1 MIFVPKMAKKKKEE
15 EIEEVEQ
22 EEKAVENAVEEMESD
37 EESHYYAK
45 KKEEAPRL
53 MGICGDLDEE
63 KAGELMYGMIALYE
77 NGATYKLSDPTDENS
92 DILVSYSP
100 FEFIIS
106 TLGGNAQEMFGLHD
120 LMRVIRDKCDIHTV
134 GLGKV
139 FSAGTLLLASGTKGK
154 RRIGKNCRVM
164 IHAVLGGNHGS
175 LHNLENEM
183 DEIRWTQDRYIEAMV
198 EETNM
203 SKAHLKKILNRK
215 VNAYF
220 TAEEAVE
227 LGIADIIF

>member
-1 MIFVPKMAKKKKEE
+1 MIFTPQFAAKKKKEE
-15 EIEEVEQ
+15 AEEPEVEQ
-22 EEKAVENAVEEMESD
+22 EAEQEAV
-37 EESHYYAK
+37 YYAQK
-45 KKEEAPRL
+45 KDEPPRL
-53 MGICGDLDEE
+53 IGICGDLDEE
-63 KAGELMYGMIALYE
+63 KAGELLYGMISLYE
-77 NGATYKLSDPTDENS
+77 AGATYQLADPTDENS
-92 DILVSYSP
+92 DILASYAP

-106 TLGGNAQEMFGLHD
+106 TLGGSAQEMFGLHD
-120 LMRVIRDKCDIHTV
+120 IMRVIRENCDIHTV

-154 RRIGKNCRVM
+154 RRISKNCRVM

-175 LHNLENEM
+175 IHNLENEM
-183 DEIRWTQDRYIEAMV
+183 DEIRWVQERYIEAMV

-203 SKAHLKKILNRK
+203 SNTHLKKILNRK

>member
-1 MIFVPKMAKKKKEE
+1 MILVPRMARKKKDEKEIDSKIEESAEDSTIEE
-15 EIEEVEQ
+15 EEAQ
-22 EEKAVENAVEEMESD
+22 
-37 EESHYYAK
+37 YYAK
-45 KKEEAPRL
+45 KRDEAPRL
-53 MGICGDLDEE
+53 MGLCGDLDEE

-77 NGATYKLSDPTDENS
+77 SGATYKLSDPKDENS
-92 DILVSYSP
+92 DILVNYAP
-100 FEFIIS
+100 FEFVIS

-120 LMRVIRDKCDIHTV
+120 LMRVIREDCDIHTV

-175 LHNLENEM
+175 IHNLENEM

-203 SKAHLKKILNRK
+203 SKAHLKRILNRK

>member
-1 MIFVPKMAKKKKEE
+1 MIFTPQFAAKKKKEE
-15 EIEEVEQ
+15 AEEPEVEQ
-22 EEKAVENAVEEMESD
+22 EAV
-37 EESHYYAK
+37 YYAQK
-45 KKEEAPRL
+45 KDEPPRL
-53 MGICGDLDEE
+53 IGICGDLDEE
-63 KAGELMYGMIALYE
+63 KAGELLYGMISLYE
-77 NGATYKLSDPTDENS
+77 AGATYQLADPTDENS
-92 DILVSYSP
+92 DILASYTP

-106 TLGGNAQEMFGLHD
+106 TLGGSAQEMFGLHD
-120 LMRVIRDKCDIHTV
+120 IMRVIRENCDIHTV

-175 LHNLENEM
+175 IHNLENEM
-183 DEIRWTQDRYIEAMV
+183 DEIRWVQERYIEAMV

-203 SKAHLKKILNRK
+203 SKTHLKKILNRK

>member
-1 MIFVPKMAKKKKEE
+1 MIFPMEFARKKKEDE
-15 EIEEVEQ
+15 PEEVAAEDDQ
-22 EEKAVENAVEEMESD
+22 SAEDDGPTKVTNVIER
-37 EESHYYAK
+37 
-45 KKEEAPRL
+45 KEEAPRTI
-53 MGICGDLDEE
+53 GICGDLDEE
-63 KAGELMYGMIALYE
+63 KAGELLYGMISLYE
-77 NGATYKLSDPTDENS
+77 SGITYSLQDPEDEES
-92 DILVSYSP
+92 DILVSYRP

-106 TLGGNAQEMFGLHD
+106 TLGGNAQEMFGIHD
-120 LMRVIRDKCDIHTV
+120 MMRVLREKCEIHTI

-139 FSAGTLLLASGTKGK
+139 FSAGTLILASGTKGK

-164 IHAVLGGNHGS
+164 IHSVLGGNHGS
-175 LHNLENEM
+175 IHNLENEM

>member
-1 MIFVPKMAKKKKEE
+1 MIFTPQFAAKKKKEE
-15 EIEEVEQ
+15 AEEPEAEQ
-22 EEKAVENAVEEMESD
+22 EAEQEAV
-37 EESHYYAK
+37 YYAQK
-45 KKEEAPRL
+45 KDEPPRL
-53 MGICGDLDEE
+53 IGICGDLDEE
-63 KAGELMYGMIALYE
+63 KAGELLYGMISLYE
-77 NGATYKLSDPTDENS
+77 AGATYQLADPTDENS
-92 DILVSYSP
+92 DILASYAP

-106 TLGGNAQEMFGLHD
+106 TLGGSAQEMFGLHD
-120 LMRVIRDKCDIHTV
+120 IMRVIRENCDIHTV

-175 LHNLENEM
+175 IHNLENEM
-183 DEIRWTQDRYIEAMV
+183 DEIRWVQERYIEAMV

-203 SKAHLKKILNRK
+203 SKTHLKKILNRK

>member
-1 MIFVPKMAKKKKEE
+1 MIFTPQFAKKKT
-15 EIEEVEQ
+15 EQ
-22 EEKAVENAVEEMESD
+22 EEPVEEQEA
-37 EESHYYAK
+37 EAVYYAQK
-45 KKEEAPRL
+45 KDEMPRL

-77 NGATYKLSDPTDENS
+77 SGAAYRLADPTDEKS
-92 DILVSYSP
+92 EIIAEYSP

-106 TLGGNAQEMFGLHD
+106 TLGGNAQEMFGIHD
-120 LMRVIRDKCDIHTV
+120 LMRAIGENCDIHTV

-175 LHNLENEM
+175 IHNLENEM
-183 DEIRWTQDRYIEAMV
+183 DEIRWVQDRYIEAMV
-198 EETNM
+198 AETDM
-203 SKAHLKKILNRK
+203 SKTHLKKILNRK

>member
-1 MIFVPKMAKKKKEE
+1 MIFVPQMAAKKKKEKQDDE
-15 EIEEVEQ
+15 SQIHILEKKDEV
-22 EEKAVENAVEEMESD
+22 
-37 EESHYYAK
+37 
-45 KKEEAPRL
+45 PRV

-63 KAGELMYGMIALYE
+63 KAGELIYAMIALYE
-77 NGATYKLSDPTDENS
+77 NGITYAVKDPKDENS
-92 DILVSYSP
+92 DVLISYEP
-100 FEFIIS
+100 FEFVIS

-120 LMRVIRDKCDIHTV
+120 LMRVLRENCIIHTV

-139 FSAGTLLLASGTKGK
+139 FSAGTLLLASGTHGS

-164 IHAVLGGNHGS
+164 IHSVLGGNHGP

-183 DEIRWTQDRYIEAMV
+183 DEIRWTQDRYIDAMV
-198 EETNM
+198 GETNM
-203 SKAHLKKILNRK
+203 TKTHLKKIINRK

-227 LGIADIIF
+227 LGIADTIF

>member
-1 MIFVPKMAKKKKEE
+1 MIFPPTYMTKKKNENEDPEE
-15 EIEEVEQ
+15 EKQ
-22 EEKAVENAVEEMESD
+22 EL
-37 EESHYYAK
+37 YYAQK
-45 KKEEAPRL
+45 KDEMPRIV
-53 MGICGDLDEE
+53 GICGDLDAAT
-63 KAGELMYGMIALYE
+63 AGELMYGMIALYE
-77 NGATYKLSDPTDENS
+77 SGTTYQLSDPTDEKS
-92 DILVSYSP
+92 EILANYTP
-100 FEFIIS
+100 FEFLIS
-106 TLGGNAQEMFGLHD
+106 TLGGSAQEMFGLHD
-120 LMRVIRDKCDIHTV
+120 LMRVMRENCDIHTV

-175 LHNLENEM
+175 IHNLENEM
-183 DEIRWTQDRYIEAMV
+183 DEIRWVQERYIEAMV

-203 SKAHLKKILNRK
+203 SKTHLKKILNRK

>member
-1 MIFVPKMAKKKKEE
+1 MIFTPQFGKKKDEE
-15 EIEEVEQ
+15 TENT
-22 EEKAVENAVEEMESD
+22 EEKKPLTILE
-37 EESHYYAK
+37 
-45 KKEEAPRL
+45 KEDEAPRV
-53 MGICGDLDEE
+53 MGLCGDLDEE
-63 KAGELMYGMIALYE
+63 KAGELIYGMIALYE
-77 NGATYKLSDPTDENS
+77 SGMTYALEDPEDEKS
-92 DILVSYSP
+92 EVLVSYKP

-120 LMRVIRDKCDIHTV
+120 LMRVLRGNCDIYTV

-139 FSAGTLLLASGTKGK
+139 FSAGTLLLASGTHGK
-154 RRIGKNCRVM
+154 RRIGKNCRIM
-164 IHAVLGGNHGS
+164 IHSVLGGSMGS

-183 DEIRWTQDRYIEAMV
+183 DEIRWTQDKYIEAMV

-203 SKAHLKKILNRK
+203 TKAHLKKILNRK

>member
-1 MIFVPKMAKKKKEE
+1 MIFTPQLGKKKADKTEE
-15 EIEEVEQ
+15 EEENKIVVLD
-22 EEKAVENAVEEMESD
+22 KADEM
-37 EESHYYAK
+37 
-45 KKEEAPRL
+45 PRV

-63 KAGELMYGMIALYE
+63 KAGELIYGMISLYE
-77 NGATYKLSDPTDENS
+77 NGITYSLKDPEDENS
-92 DILVSYSP
+92 GVLISYKP
-100 FEFIIS
+100 FEFVIS

-120 LMRVIRDKCDIHTV
+120 LMRVLRETCTIHTV

-139 FSAGTLLLASGTKGK
+139 FSAGTLLLASGTHGL

-164 IHAVLGGNHGS
+164 IHSVLGGNHGP

-183 DEIRWTQDRYIEAMV
+183 DEIRWTQDRYIDAMV

-203 SKAHLKKILNRK
+203 TKTHLKKILNRK

-220 TAEEAVE
+220 TAAEAVE

>member
-1 MIFVPKMAKKKKEE
+1 MIFTPQFAAKKKKEE
-15 EIEEVEQ
+15 AEEPEVEQ
-22 EEKAVENAVEEMESD
+22 EAV
-37 EESHYYAK
+37 YYAQK
-45 KKEEAPRL
+45 KDELPRL
-53 MGICGDLDEE
+53 IGICGDLDEE
-63 KAGELMYGMIALYE
+63 KAGELLYGMITLYE
-77 NGATYKLSDPTDENS
+77 AGATYQLADPTDENS
-92 DILVSYSP
+92 DILASYTP

-106 TLGGNAQEMFGLHD
+106 TLGGSAQEMFGLHD
-120 LMRVIRDKCDIHTV
+120 IMRAIRENCDIHTV

-175 LHNLENEM
+175 IHNLENEM
-183 DEIRWTQDRYIEAMV
+183 DEIRWVQDRYIEAMV
-198 EETNM
+198 QETNM
-203 SKAHLKKILNRK
+203 SKTHLKKILNRK

>member
-1 MIFVPKMAKKKKEE
+1 MIFPSTYMTKKKTENEDPEE
-15 EIEEVEQ
+15 EKQ
-22 EEKAVENAVEEMESD
+22 EL
-37 EESHYYAK
+37 YYAQK
-45 KKEEAPRL
+45 KDEMPRIV
-53 MGICGDLDEE
+53 GICGDLDEE

-77 NGATYKLSDPTDENS
+77 SGTTYQLSDPTDEKS
-92 DILVSYSP
+92 EILASYTP
-100 FEFIIS
+100 FEFLIS
-106 TLGGNAQEMFGLHD
+106 TLGGSAQEMFGLHD
-120 LMRVIRDKCDIHTV
+120 LMRVIRENCDIHTV

-175 LHNLENEM
+175 IHNLENEM
-183 DEIRWTQDRYIEAMV
+183 DEIRWVQERYIEAMV

-203 SKAHLKKILNRK
+203 SKTHLKKILNRK

>member
-1 MIFVPKMAKKKKEE
+1 MIFTPQFAAKKNKEE
-15 EIEEVEQ
+15 TEEPEAEQ
-22 EEKAVENAVEEMESD
+22 EAV
-37 EESHYYAK
+37 YYAQK
-45 KKEEAPRL
+45 KDEPPRL
-53 MGICGDLDEE
+53 IGICGDLDEE
-63 KAGELMYGMIALYE
+63 KAGELLYGMISLYE
-77 NGATYKLSDPTDENS
+77 AGATYQLADPTDENS
-92 DILVSYSP
+92 DILASYAP

-106 TLGGNAQEMFGLHD
+106 TLGGSAQEMFGLHD
-120 LMRVIRDKCDIHTV
+120 LMRVIRENCDIHTV

-175 LHNLENEM
+175 IHNLENEM
-183 DEIRWTQDRYIEAMV
+183 DEIRWVQERYIEAMV

-203 SKAHLKKILNRK
+203 SKTHLKKILNRK

>member
-1 MIFVPKMAKKKKEE
+1 MIFVPKMAAKKKEE
-15 EIEEVEQ
+15 EQVDAEKIEPVHIVE
-22 EEKAVENAVEEMESD
+22 KKD
-37 EESHYYAK
+37 ET
-45 KKEEAPRL
+45 PRI

-77 NGATYKLSDPTDENS
+77 SGTSYALKDPKDENS
-92 DILVSYSP
+92 DILVSYEP

-106 TLGGNAQEMFGLHD
+106 TLGGNAQEMFSLHD
-120 LMRVIRDKCDIHTV
+120 LMRVLRENCDIHTV

-139 FSAGTLLLASGTKGK
+139 FSAGTLLLASGSKGK

-164 IHAVLGGNHGS
+164 IHSVLGGNHGS

-198 EETNM
+198 GETNM
-203 SKAHLKKILNRK
+203 TKAHLKKILNRK

-220 TAEEAVE
+220 TAEQAVE

>member
-1 MIFVPKMAKKKKEE
+1 MIFTPQFAAKKKKEE
-15 EIEEVEQ
+15 AEEPEVEQ
-22 EEKAVENAVEEMESD
+22 EVEQEAV
-37 EESHYYAK
+37 YYAQK
-45 KKEEAPRL
+45 KDEPPRL
-53 MGICGDLDEE
+53 IGICGDLDEE
-63 KAGELMYGMIALYE
+63 KAGELLYGMISLYE
-77 NGATYKLSDPTDENS
+77 AGATYQLADPTDENS
-92 DILVSYSP
+92 DILASYAP

-106 TLGGNAQEMFGLHD
+106 TLGGSAQEMFGLHD
-120 LMRVIRDKCDIHTV
+120 IMRVIRENCDIHTV

-175 LHNLENEM
+175 IHNLENEM
-183 DEIRWTQDRYIEAMV
+183 DEIRWVQERYIEAMV

-203 SKAHLKKILNRK
+203 SKTHLKKILNRK

>member
-1 MIFVPKMAKKKKEE
+1 MILVPRMARKKKDEKEIDSKIEESAEDSTIEE
-15 EIEEVEQ
+15 EEAQ
-22 EEKAVENAVEEMESD
+22 
-37 EESHYYAK
+37 YYAK
-45 KKEEAPRL
+45 KRDEAPRL
-53 MGICGDLDEE
+53 MGLCGDLDEE

-77 NGATYKLSDPTDENS
+77 SGATYKLSDPKDENS
-92 DILVSYSP
+92 DILVNYAP
-100 FEFIIS
+100 FEFVIS

-120 LMRVIRDKCDIHTV
+120 LMRVIREDCDIHTV

-175 LHNLENEM
+175 IHNLENEM
-183 DEIRWTQDRYIEAMV
+183 DEIRWVQDRYIEAMV
-198 EETNM
+198 QETDM
-203 SKAHLKKILNRK
+203 SKTHLKKILNRK

>member
-1 MIFVPKMAKKKKEE
+1 MIFPPTYMTKKKTKDEEPEE
-15 EIEEVEQ
+15 EKQEV
-22 EEKAVENAVEEMESD
+22 
-37 EESHYYAK
+37 YYAQK
-45 KKEEAPRL
+45 KDELPRL

-77 NGATYKLSDPTDENS
+77 SGITYKLSDPTDENS
-92 DILVSYSP
+92 EILASYSP
-100 FEFIIS
+100 FEFLIS
-106 TLGGNAQEMFGLHD
+106 TLGGNAQEMFGIHD
-120 LMRVIRDKCDIHTV
+120 LMLAVRENCDIHTV

-203 SKAHLKKILNRK
+203 SKAHLKRILNRK

>member
-1 MIFVPKMAKKKKEE
+1 MIFVPQMSTKKKEE
-15 EIEEVEQ
+15 KESVEEVEPVHIV
-22 EEKAVENAVEEMESD
+22 EKKD
-37 EESHYYAK
+37 D
-45 KKEEAPRL
+45 APRI

-63 KAGELMYGMIALYE
+63 KAGELIYGMIALYE
-77 NGATYKLSDPTDENS
+77 SGTNYALKDPKDENS
-92 DILVSYSP
+92 DILVSYEP

-120 LMRVIRDKCDIHTV
+120 LMRVIREDCDIHTV

-203 SKAHLKKILNRK
+203 SKAHLKRILNRK

>member
-1 MIFVPKMAKKKKEE
+1 MILVPRMARKKKDEKKIDSKIEESAEDSTIDEE
-15 EIEEVEQ
+15 EAQ
-22 EEKAVENAVEEMESD
+22 
-37 EESHYYAK
+37 YYAK
-45 KKEEAPRL
+45 KRDEAPRL
-53 MGICGDLDEE
+53 MGLCGDLDEE

-77 NGATYKLSDPTDENS
+77 SGATYKLSDPKDENS
-92 DILVSYSP
+92 DILVNYAP
-100 FEFIIS
+100 FEFVIS

-120 LMRVIRDKCDIHTV
+120 LMRVIREDCDIHTV

-175 LHNLENEM
+175 IHNLENEM

-203 SKAHLKKILNRK
+203 SKAHLKRILNRK

>member
-1 MIFVPKMAKKKKEE
+1 MIFPPTYMTKKKNENEDPEE
-15 EIEEVEQ
+15 EKQ
-22 EEKAVENAVEEMESD
+22 EL
-37 EESHYYAK
+37 YYAQK
-45 KKEEAPRL
+45 KDEMPRIV
-53 MGICGDLDEE
+53 GICGDLDEE

-77 NGATYKLSDPTDENS
+77 SGTTYQLSDPTDEKS
-92 DILVSYSP
+92 EILANYTP
-100 FEFIIS
+100 FEFLIS
-106 TLGGNAQEMFGLHD
+106 TLGGSAQEMFGLHD
-120 LMRVIRDKCDIHTV
+120 LMRVMRENCDIHTV

-175 LHNLENEM
+175 IHNLENEM
-183 DEIRWTQDRYIEAMV
+183 DEIRWVQERYIEAMV

-203 SKAHLKKILNRK
+203 SKTHLKKILNRK

>member
-1 MIFVPKMAKKKKEE
+1 MIFGP
-15 EIEEVEQ
+15 Q
-22 EEKAVENAVEEMESD
+22 F
-37 EESHYYAK
+37 AK
-45 KKEEAPRL
+45 KKEETTAESEPEALHYVEKKDETPRI

-63 KAGELMYGMIALYE
+63 KAGELMYGMISLFE
-77 NGATYKLSDPTDENS
+77 EGASYKLEDPTDETS
-92 DILVSYSP
+92 EILVSYSP
-100 FEFIIS
+100 FEFIVS

-120 LMRVIRDKCDIHTV
+120 LMRVIRENCDIHTV

-139 FSAGTLLLASGTKGK
+139 FSAGTLLLASGTPGK

-175 LHNLENEM
+175 IHNLENEM

-198 EETNM
+198 GETNM
-203 SKAHLKKILNRK
+203 TKAHLKKILNRK

>member
-1 MIFVPKMAKKKKEE
+1 MFVPKMARKKKEE
-15 EIEEVEQ
+15 KAEEQ
-22 EEKAVENAVEEMESD
+22 KVEEPTETSIP
-37 EESHYYAK
+37 EEEEEEAQYYAK
-45 KKEEAPRL
+45 KRDEAPRL
-53 MGICGDLDEE
+53 MGLCGDLDEE

-77 NGATYKLSDPTDENS
+77 SGATYKLSDPKDESS
-92 DILVSYSP
+92 DILVNYAP
-100 FEFIIS
+100 FEFVIS

-120 LMRVIRDKCDIHTV
+120 LMRVIRDDCDIHTV

-175 LHNLENEM
+175 IHNLENEM

-203 SKAHLKKILNRK
+203 SKAHLKRILNRK

>member
-1 MIFVPKMAKKKKEE
+1 MIFTPQFAAKKKKEE
-15 EIEEVEQ
+15 TEELEVEQ
-22 EEKAVENAVEEMESD
+22 EAV
-37 EESHYYAK
+37 YYAQK
-45 KKEEAPRL
+45 KDEPPRL
-53 MGICGDLDEE
+53 IGICGDLDEE
-63 KAGELMYGMIALYE
+63 KAGELLYGMISLYE
-77 NGATYKLSDPTDENS
+77 AGATYQLADPTDENS
-92 DILVSYSP
+92 DILASYAP

-106 TLGGNAQEMFGLHD
+106 TLGGSAQEMFGLHD
-120 LMRVIRDKCDIHTV
+120 IMRVIRENCDIHTV

-175 LHNLENEM
+175 IHNLENEM
-183 DEIRWTQDRYIEAMV
+183 DEIRWVQERYIEAMV

-203 SKAHLKKILNRK
+203 SKTHLKKILNRK